1 MGFQRAFQNT
11 MTPTVKA
18 FDRHVHFH
26 MIPHHNVRQTHTHW
40 WPPASSYICSACK
53 HSVRSAFY
61 PWKCAVF
68 EGGKSHRIVL
78 AVAALNPTSHRIE
91 VRAKLSPKVVGRQ
104 WRTGWRRV
112 REWCDEEKG
121 GGSPTRQKGHKL
133 WEPRQADE
141 TGKRGGVINWCGC

>member
-11 MTPTVKA
+11 TTPTVKA

-91 VRAKLSPKVVGRQ
+91 VRAKLSPKGCRQ
-104 WRTGWRRV
+104 TVENRMKKSKGMVRWGERWGALQPDRRDTSFENPGKQMKPV
-112 REWCDEEKG
+112 KEEEW
-121 GGSPTRQKGHKL
+121 
-133 WEPRQADE
+133 
-141 TGKRGGVINWCGC
+141 